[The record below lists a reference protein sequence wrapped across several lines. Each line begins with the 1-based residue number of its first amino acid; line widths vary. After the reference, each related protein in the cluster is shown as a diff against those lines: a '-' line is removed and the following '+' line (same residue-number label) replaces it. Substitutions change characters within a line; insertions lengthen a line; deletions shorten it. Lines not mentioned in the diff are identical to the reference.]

1 MTKYDSPIR
10 LSIALF
16 IGILCTSSANA
27 QNEKKHEKD
36 LPPIENLTL
45 ETHDRVLLS
54 AKYFPGTKGKESVP
68 IIMLHSMKL
77 LTSTGASYYK
87 LAGDIQKFMGHAVI
101 VPDLRGHG
109 ESTKRRNP
117 RDPDSNITIDPEKF
131 TKAEFAT
138 IWRDIEECKKFL
150 MKKNNKGELNIEK
163 LCVIGSDVSAIAALN
178 WAVYDWSAQSILR
191 LKQGQD
197 VKALILLTP
206 VTSYKGFTAQQA
218 LNHVVIQRKL
228 SIMILAGKLDTKDY
242 SGSKRVYNQLTRFR
256 PGKFE
261 NEKDKLENGTLFE
274 YGLDTAKQGSGM
286 LSVSNLKP
294 NPRDLIADFIR
305 YRLENQDH
313 YVWKNRPVIAE

>member
-27 QNEKKHEKD
+27 QDEKKPEKE
-36 LPPIENLTL
+36 LPPIENLAL
-45 ETHDRVLLS
+45 ETTDGVLLS
-54 AKYFPGTKGKESVP
+54 AKYFPGTKGKDAVP
-68 IIMLHSMKL
+68 IIMLHSMIN
-77 LTSTGASYYK
+77 TASTGATYYK

-117 RDPDSNITIDPEKF
+117 RDPNSNITIDPEKF
-131 TKAEFAT
+131 TKAQFAT
-138 IWRDIEECKKFL
+138 VGKDIEACKKFL
-150 MKKNNKGELNIEK
+150 MEKNNKGELNIEK
-163 LCVIGSDVSAIAALN
+163 LCVIGSDVSAIVALH
-178 WAVYDWSAQSILR
+178 WAIYDWSQKSNVLI
-191 LKQGQD
+191 KNGQD

-206 VTSYKGFTAQQA
+206 IASYKGFTAQQA
-218 LNHVVIQRKL
+218 LNHVIIQRTL
-228 SIMILAGKLDTKDY
+228 SIMILAGKLDTKYY
-242 SGSKRVYNQLTRFR
+242 SGSKRIYNQLARFH
-256 PGKFE
+256 PDKFE

-274 YGLDTAKQGSGM
+274 YGLNTANQGSGM

-305 YRLENQDH
+305 YRLENQDR
-313 YVWKNRPVIAE
+313 YAWKHRKRIDE

>member
-16 IGILCTSSANA
+16 IGILCTSSASA
-27 QNEKKHEKD
+27 QNEKKPETT
-36 LPPIENLTL
+36 LPPVENLTL
-45 ETHDRVLLS
+45 ETSDGVLLS
-54 AKYFPGTKGKESVP
+54 AKYFPGTKGKDTVP

-109 ESTKRRNP
+109 KSTKRRNP
-117 RDPDSNITIDPEKF
+117 RDPNSNITIDPEKF
-131 TKAEFAT
+131 TKTEFAT
-138 IWRDIEECKKFL
+138 IGRDIEECKRFL
-150 MKKNNKGELNIEK
+150 MEKNNKGELNIEK

-178 WAVYDWSAQSILR
+178 WAVFDWSAQSTLR

-206 VTSYKGFTAQQA
+206 VASYKGFTAQQA
-218 LNHVVIQRKL
+218 LNHVVIQRTL
-228 SIMILAGKLDTKDY
+228 SIMILAGKLDPKYY
-242 SGSKRVYNQLTRFR
+242 SGSKRIYNQLARFH
-256 PGKFE
+256 PDKFE

-274 YGLDTAKQGSGM
+274 YGLNTANQGSGM

-294 NPRDLIADFIR
+294 SPRDLIADFIR
-305 YRLENQDH
+305 YRLEKQDR
-313 YVWKNRPVIAE
+313 YVWKNRGRTAE